1 MTEQP
6 LKPEEDDGRVI
17 CSMDVEGMPWHDKRE
32 RRQRNAARLSAA
44 GAPNGAS
51 MGEPMTR
58 SETRRYI
65 WNAVLAGLSIAAAFS
80 LTWVLLILF
89 CIHVW
94 FR

>member
-32 RRQRNAARLSAA
+32 RRQRNAARLSAV
-44 GAPNGAS
+44 
-51 MGEPMTR
+51 GEPMTR